1 MRRRCRSIGMG
12 SDGKAVDMGIV
23 IIGSGNWGTTL
34 AGLFNPQQPV
44 RLWCHSQEFIEPTRR
59 QLAQTAGADKR
70 RITIEVAF
78 SSPLSAD
85 DIVIVAV
92 PSAAVCDVA
101 RTIGET
107 CKRPLPL
114 LVTASKGLE
123 RSSFRTTSQMV
134 TAVLPEATV
143 AVLSGPN
150 ISKEIAA
157 GRPAK
162 AVLGCEEVHCLLRLA
177 DALSSDRL
185 HLDMT
190 RDKVDVEL
198 CAAMKGVFAIGAGI
212 IAQRQMGANF
222 MGLLLTFGL
231 REIVELSK
239 FLKISTEHV
248 FGVAGL
254 GDLIA
259 TCFSLDSRN
268 VRLGQMLGSGT
279 AVKDALVKVEQVVEG
294 ATTAQTVSEMAALR
308 LRLPLFAAIAAVIET
323 PNEAAFERFERT
335 LLEYP
340 GA

>member
-1 MRRRCRSIGMG
+1 MS
-12 SDGKAVDMGIV
+12 IV
-23 IIGSGNWGTTL
+23 IIGTGSWGITL
-34 AGLFNPQQPV
+34 AGMFNPEHPV
-44 RLWCHSQEFIEPTRR
+44 RLWAKSAEMVDPARELLKR
-59 QLAQTAGADKR
+59 TAGTAR
-70 RITIEVAF
+70 RSITVEVAF
-78 SSPLSAD
+78 SSPLTPE
-85 DIVIVAV
+85 DIVVVAV
-92 PSAAVCDVA
+92 PSAAICDVA
-101 RTIGET
+101 QKIGESG
-107 CKRPLPL
+107 PPYPP

-123 RSSFRTTSQMV
+123 RNTFRTTSQMISSI
-134 TAVLPEATV
+134 LPEATV

-162 AVLGCEEVHCLLRLA
+162 AVLGCEDVQCLLKLA
-177 DALSSDRL
+177 PALSSDRL

-198 CAAMKGVFAIGAGI
+198 CAAMKGVFAIGAGV
-212 IAQRQMGANF
+212 IAERELGANF
-222 MGLLLTFGL
+222 MGLLLTYGL
-231 REIVELSK
+231 KEISELAR

-268 VRLGQMLGSGT
+268 VRLGQMLASGM

-308 LRLPLFAAIAAVIET
+308 LRLPLFAAIAGIIEN

-340 GA
+340 HTA